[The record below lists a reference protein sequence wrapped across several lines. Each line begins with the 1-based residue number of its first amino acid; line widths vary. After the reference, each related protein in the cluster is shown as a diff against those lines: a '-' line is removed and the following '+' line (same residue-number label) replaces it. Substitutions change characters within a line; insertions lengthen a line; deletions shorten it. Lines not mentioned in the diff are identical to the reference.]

1 MLEMLKSVFEVLFW
15 LVKNPQM
22 ILYGWLGLWAILLYM
37 SMRQQGL
44 IGAIQLSMVGMLNLS
59 SIMGLPIPLM
69 ALFLMFMK
77 YIIPMILKL
86 VVSGATS
93 LFKMVQSNMLKGVK
107 NIKKAFK
114 KLKSAVDD
122 QQQYLGSS
130 VDDEQSTKLKSAL
143 QELESALL
151 QVYAI

>member
-114 KLKSAVDD
+114 KLKTAVDD